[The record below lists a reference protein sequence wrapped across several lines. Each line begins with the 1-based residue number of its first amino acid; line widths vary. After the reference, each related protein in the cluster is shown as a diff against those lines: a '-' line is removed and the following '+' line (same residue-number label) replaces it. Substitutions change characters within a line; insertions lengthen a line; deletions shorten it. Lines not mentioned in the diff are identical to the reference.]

1 MFVSPCAFT
10 VLHAQCVFWSLV
22 YLLVQDSVL
31 ALRLKQSSQPG
42 LHHDVGLLC
51 GVI

>member
-1 MFVSPCAFT
+1 MSPRVFI
-10 VLHAQCVFWSLV
+10 VLHAQCIFWGLV